1 MNEWVSR
8 SRSVVAR
15 AAVVGS
21 LAFGALVASTS
32 SVQAQD
38 HLNFTGTAQLSDVEG
53 NPSQLFINFLG
64 ANGGSIF
71 ATETIDGAFTSTIV
85 PGSVGTIQDLVVE
98 SGGVVGLP
106 VDPFIGIG
114 GFSFTLT
121 GAPNGNTFGPISL
134 FDIGSGTAGTFGF
147 SGIVTGGAF
156 GDTGRNYQGVFTA
169 QFAGQSPE
177 DVFNQVNSG
186 GTLPVSFSANVIVSQ
201 SVVPEPSTYLLLATG
216 LGALALVGLRRRS
229 MQS

>member
-1 MNEWVSR
+1 M
-8 SRSVVAR
+8 
-15 AAVVGS
+15 VGS
-21 LAFGALVASTS
+21 LAFGALVASS
-32 SVQAQD
+32 SSALAQD
-38 HLNFTGTAQLSDVEG
+38 QLNFTGTAQLSDVEG

-64 ANGGSIF
+64 ANGGTIVADETISGGF
-71 ATETIDGAFTSTIV
+71 ATTIV
-85 PGSVGTIQDLVVE
+85 PGTLGTIQDLVVE
-98 SGGVVGLP
+98 ESGVVGLP

-134 FDIGSGTAGTFGF
+134 FDIGTGTAGTFGF
-147 SGIVTGGAF
+147 SGTVTGGAY
-156 GDTGRNYQGVFTA
+156 GDVGQSYQGVFTA
-169 QFAGQSPE
+169 QFSGQSPE

-186 GTLPVSFSANVIVSQ
+186 GTLPVTFSANVIVGQ
-201 SVVPEPSTYLLLATG
+201 SVIPEPSTYLLLATG